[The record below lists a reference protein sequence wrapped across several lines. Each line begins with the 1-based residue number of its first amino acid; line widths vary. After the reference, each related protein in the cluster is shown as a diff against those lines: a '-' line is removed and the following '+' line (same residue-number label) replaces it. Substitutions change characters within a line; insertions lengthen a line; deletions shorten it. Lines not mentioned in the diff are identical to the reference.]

1 MGSNEKTVGPVKRGN
16 QQAKQWQSDRAASF
30 GAAVRFWRDQL
41 GLSAVELSNR
51 TREIGFPITRGTI
64 ANIENN
70 SRNAKVDLAEVVTL
84 AAALEITPSDLVF
97 YGQPDLPHRV
107 LPKAEM
113 RAEEGRQWFGGDDEY
128 NQWEDFTY
136 PRIHQSLRR
145 RQANNDYE
153 EALKAFEKRRLV
165 RFENGEYSL
174 FVQVQCDPW
183 EDEERKKRA
192 QLLLAGEM
200 KQIEELRF
208 EAGKLGAV
216 IKPPAWLRGEYRVR
230 EEPF

>member
-30 GAAVRFWRDQL
+30 GSAVRFWRNQL

-84 AAALEITPSDLVF
+84 AAALEITPSELVF
-97 YGQPDLPHRV
+97 FGQPDLPHKV

-113 RAEEGRQWFGGDDEY
+113 RAEEGRQWFAGDDEY
-128 NQWEDFTY
+128 NQWENFTY
-136 PRIHQSLRR
+136 PRIHQSQR
-145 RQANNDYE
+145 RQQAKDDYD
-153 EALKAFEKRRLV
+153 EAVKAFENRYLV

-174 FVQVQCDPW
+174 FIEVGIDPW
-183 EDEERKKRA
+183 EVDERKRRA
-192 QLLLAGEM
+192 QALLAGEM
-200 KQIEELRF
+200 KQIEKLR
-208 EAGKLGAV
+208 AKASGLGSV
-216 IKPPAWLRGEYRVR
+216 ISSPAWQRGEYRLR
-230 EEPF
+230 DQPF